1 MKSVVDKVLSNGYI
15 LGTIQCLCSSNSY
28 NKDSIEVEI
37 AKFESA
43 IQKSLTQIHQIKKE
57 NNELVDY
64 LEAQELMVS
73 DPNLNKRVMD
83 IITNHNESAI
93 VAVKQA
99 MQEFIHGLTES
110 SSLYLNERVA
120 DLEDVSQ
127 RIISNLENSAIQ
139 KNIHPYVLFVDTLYP
154 SYLISHKENILGV
167 IAKHGGYT
175 SHTAILCRSWD
186 IPFVISNEEFQNQDI
201 VIIDTAKNI
210 IIKNPNPEEVDE
222 YSKNLTK
229 GLSFEKKAVPHEDY
243 LFLANVG
250 SNLDL
255 KRVLEYGFDGI
266 GLYRTEMIFMNTN
279 RPYTF
284 MEQYEIYR
292 KSVETM
298 KEKSICF
305 RTFDIGDDKQLPY
318 LKAFKKG
325 IDNYK
330 NNPLLF
336 IDQVKALLKANIYGN
351 MRIMFPMIE
360 TKDEFLYLRRWVLK
374 IREENKFNMPK
385 IGMMLETKEALEHIE
400 DFKDADF
407 ISIGTNDLTSE
418 LYNVNRD
425 NAISFASEYI
435 QDLTEKLKKV
445 VSFCNQHDICLSV
458 CGELAS
464 VQSFALLFYK
474 IGIKNL
480 SVSPSGIRMLNLAYT
495 DYKNKNV

>member
-1 MKSVVDKVLSNGYI
+1 MRGNVDKVLSNGYI
-15 LGTIQCLCSSNSY
+15 LGTVQCLGSSENYS
-28 NKDSIEVEI
+28 KDSVEAEI
-37 AKFESA
+37 GKFKQA
-43 IQKSLTQIHQIKKE
+43 ISVSLGQIHRIKRENKE
-57 NNELVDY
+57 LEEY
-64 LEAQELMVS
+64 LAAQELMIS
-73 DPNLNKRVMD
+73 DPNLEKRVLE
-83 IITNHNESAI
+83 IIKLSGESAI
-93 VAVKQA
+93 CAVRQA
-99 MQEFIHGLTES
+99 MDEFILGLTNS
-110 SSLYLNERVA
+110 TSGYLKERAA

-127 RIISNLENSAIQ
+127 RIIANLEHTEVQ
-139 KNIHPYVLFVDTLYP
+139 DDVHPYILFVDTLYP
-154 SYLISHKENILGV
+154 SYLISHKEHILGV
-167 IAKHGGYT
+167 IAKQGGYT

-186 IPFVISNEEFQNQDI
+186 IPFVISSDVYHDKDI
-201 VIIDTAKNI
+201 VIIDTAKKI
-210 IIKNPNPEEVDE
+210 IIKNPNAAEVEE
-222 YSKNLTK
+222 YSKDLTK
-229 GLSFEKKAVPHEDY
+229 RLSFEKKAVPHGDF

-255 KRVLEYGFDGI
+255 KRVLEYNFDGI

-279 RPYTF
+279 RPYSF
-284 MEQYEIYR
+284 LEQYEIYR
-292 KSVETM
+292 KCVESM
-298 KEKSICF
+298 GGKFVCF

-318 LKAFKKG
+318 LKSFKKG

-360 TKDEFLYLRRWVLK
+360 TREEFLYLRRWVLR

-400 DFKDADF
+400 DFKEADF

-425 NAISFASEYI
+425 NAISFAEEYI
-435 QDLTEKLKKV
+435 QDFTDKLKKV
-445 VSFCNQHDICLSV
+445 VDFCDKNKICLSV

-464 VQSFALLFYK
+464 VRSFALLFYK

-480 SVSPSGIRMLNLAYT
+480 SVSPSAIRMLNLAYT
-495 DYKNKNV
+495 DYADNHV